1 MKELEQSKNN
11 KRVDP
16 YFPYEEK
23 VLVRIFNKTLLCD
36 VRATEKAMVVIGEEP
51 DKVWE
56 GTQEVHYIE
65 RGESMYASP
74 HYKDR
79 VCVQLQKEDRRKAQE
94 KVLWAR

>member
-1 MKELEQSKNN
+1 MKELEPSKNN

-16 YFPYEEK
+16 YFPYEEQ
-23 VLVRIFNKTLLCD
+23 VLVKIFNKTFLCD
-36 VRATEKAMVVIGEEP
+36 VRATEKAMVVIGKEP

-56 GTQEVHYIE
+56 GAHEVHYIE

-79 VCVQLQKEDRRKAQE
+79 VCVQLQKEDREKAE
-94 KVLWAR
+94 MRALWHK